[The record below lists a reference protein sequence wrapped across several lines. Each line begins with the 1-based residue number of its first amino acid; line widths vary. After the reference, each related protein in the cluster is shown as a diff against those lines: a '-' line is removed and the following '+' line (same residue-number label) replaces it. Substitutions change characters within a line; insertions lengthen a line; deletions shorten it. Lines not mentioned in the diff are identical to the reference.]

1 MDKNGYG
8 LGGKTALITGA
19 SRGLGLEIAK
29 EYSRNGADIFF
40 CARNPEGIDEAKK
53 EIESCRSN
61 MNQKVSGIAADTGS
75 EKDIDRLVETV
86 IKEAGGFDILVNNAA
101 IQGPIGKIEE
111 NDWDKWK
118 QALTTDLLGPVYLMR
133 KAIEHFKQSGKRGKI
148 VSISGG
154 GATGSRPNFSAYAAA
169 KVAIVRLT
177 ELLADETREYGIDIN
192 AIAPGAMRSSMT
204 DEIMNAGEKGA
215 GEKEIRTAEKLI
227 AEGDKCKEKAAALAL
242 FLASDDSN
250 GVTGRLISASWDKWD
265 LLGRDREEL
274 AKTDVYTLRRI
285 TARDRGFEWDV

>member
-1 MDKNGYG
+1 MDEKRYG

-40 CARNPEGIDEAKK
+40 CARGADAIEAAKT
-53 EIESCRSN
+53 EIEKCRIN
-61 MNQKVSGIAADTGS
+61 ADQTVFGIVADTGM
-75 EKDIDRLVETV
+75 EEDIDRLVDTV

-101 IQGPIGKIEE
+101 IQGPIGRIED

-118 QALTTDLLGPVYLMR
+118 QALTTDLLGPVYLIR
-133 KAIEHFKQSGKRGKI
+133 KAIGHYKQYGKRGKI
-148 VSISGG
+148 ISISGG

-204 DEIMNAGEKGA
+204 DEIMNAGEGGA
-215 GEKEIRTAEKLI
+215 GQKEIMTAKKLI

-242 FLASDDSN
+242 FLASDNSN

-265 LLGRDREEL
+265 LLGRDKDEL
-274 AKTDVYTLRRI
+274 AKSDVYTLRRI
-285 TARDRGFEWDV
+285 TARDRGYEWDV